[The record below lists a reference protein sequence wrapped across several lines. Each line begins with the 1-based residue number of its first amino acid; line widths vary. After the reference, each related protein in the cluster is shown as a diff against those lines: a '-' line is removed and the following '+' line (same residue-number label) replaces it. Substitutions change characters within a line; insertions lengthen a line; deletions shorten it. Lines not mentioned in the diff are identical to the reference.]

1 MHIHELNQLSKD
13 NINSVGLN
21 QNSKR
26 TYIFMLSAHTHVEC
40 AKCVDVL
47 NYKNIN
53 IYKLYGLT
61 QLFGN
66 TIGSSIDVVQ

>member
-1 MHIHELNQLSKD
+1 MFLFSRYVDYSTFRLLAYIHVD
-13 NINSVGLN
+13 I
-21 QNSKR
+21 
-26 TYIFMLSAHTHVEC
+26 HVEC

-61 QLFGN
+61 QLFIN
-66 TIGSSIDVVQ
+66 TIGSSIDVVQYRITVVGNCV